1 MKRLIRLS
9 MAASALTVIL
19 LLVSS
24 MQSQSLKA
32 SSNENIKIEKS
43 MRQERK
49 KRLSQN
55 RIAKVKILQIET

>member
-32 SSNENIKIEKS
+32 SSNETLKL
-43 MRQERK
+43 K
-49 KRLSQN
+49 K
-55 RIAKVKILQIET
+55 A

>member
-32 SSNENIKIEKS
+32 SSIIEIIKSIINKHNIFLLFLNTS
-43 MRQERK
+43 VRRK
-49 KRLSQN
+49 NLR
-55 RIAKVKILQIET
+55 

>member
-32 SSNENIKIEKS
+32 SSIIEIIKSIINKHNIFLLFLNAVES
-43 MRQERK
+43 SCY
-49 KRLSQN
+49 L
-55 RIAKVKILQIET
+55 